1 MITLRELIKILE
13 RGCQYRIYAP
23 NRDCLIFES
32 YLTIHSER
40 DLDENLNY
48 MLECNEYYTNNPY
61 CYGVYGIDEELDIQT
76 IRFLQR
82 YGDCKVHSL
91 EVGNIRPYDLI
102 ADKEGRVSVHYVE
115 DKYRPGSEDVS
126 CVNIFIC

>member
-1 MITLRELIKILE
+1 MIKLNELLQILE

-48 MLECNEYYTNNPY
+48 APECNDYYTNNPY
-61 CYGVYGIDEELDIQT
+61 CYGVYGQEELDIQT

-82 YGDCKVHSL
+82 YGNHEVHHL
-91 EVGNIRPYDLI
+91 EVGSIQPYDLI
-102 ADKEGRVSVHYVE
+102 ADKDGRVSIRYVE
-115 DKYRPGSEDVS
+115 DKYRPGVEVS